1 MSIESQKKLTLSIL
15 SIENFKMQVL
25 SLKFAKRLAKCKTWW
40 YNIEEFG
47 SSLAKMRFAH
57 LPDAKVL
64 QEAKGEKMKSYKLL
78 TPAERKEL
86 YESLSATYNEY
97 KAMGLSLDLSR
108 GKPNSSQL
116 DISNGILSVDLTDDH
131 YAKDGLDC
139 RNYGVLDGIPEAKHF
154 FAEVMGL
161 DAKDVIIGGNSSLQL
176 MYDTLARAMLFGLHG
191 STEPWCREEGLKWI
205 CVVPGYDR
213 HFKITEVLGFE
224 LVSVKMLPTGP
235 DMDEVERLVKD
246 PKVKGI
252 WCVPKYSNPTGYTYS
267 DETVRRLAA
276 MECAAPDFR
285 IMWDNAY
292 GIHDF
297 TEDKDELADVFALAK
312 EYGNEDR
319 IFYYTSTSKV
329 TCPGSGVAFMAASEA
344 NRKQILP
351 YFGAQTIGYD
361 KINQLRHLRFF
372 GTAENMYRHMLDL
385 GGIIKKKFD
394 IAIEKLSALK
404 GLDIAEWTEPRGGY
418 FISVDAMP
426 GTAKRVFEL
435 CAEVG
440 VTLTSVGA
448 THPYGIDP
456 EDTNLRLAPTYPT
469 DTDLALATEVLALA
483 IKLAALEKL
492 GV

>member
-1 MSIESQKKLTLSIL
+1 MQKFCNKL
-15 SIENFKMQVL
+15 
-25 SLKFAKRLAKCKTWW
+25 
-40 YNIEEFG
+40 
-47 SSLAKMRFAH
+47 
-57 LPDAKVL
+57 
-64 QEAKGEKMKSYKLL
+64 KGEKMKTYHLL
-78 TPAERKEL
+78 TPDERKEL
-86 YESLSATYNEY
+86 YSSLSKTYDEY
-97 KAMGLSLDLSR
+97 KARGLSLDLSR

-131 YAKDGLDC
+131 NAADGLDC
-139 RNYGVLDGIPEAKHF
+139 RNYGVLDGIPEAKQF
-154 FAEVMGL
+154 FAEALGLSVEDVM
-161 DAKDVIIGGNSSLQL
+161 IGGNSSLQL
-176 MYDTLARAMLFGLHG
+176 MYDTLARAMLFGLYG
-191 STEPWCREEGLKWI
+191 SPKPWCREEGLKWI

-213 HFKITEVLGFE
+213 HFRITEVLGFE
-224 LVSVKMLPTGP
+224 LISVKMLPTGP

-267 DETVRRLAA
+267 DETVRRLAS

-297 TEDKDELADVFALAK
+297 TEDKDELADIFALAR

-319 IFYYTSTSKV
+319 IFYYTSTSKI
-329 TCPGSGVAFMAASEA
+329 TCPGSGVALMAASEG

-351 YFGAQTIGYD
+351 YVGAQTIGYD

-372 GTAENMYRHMLDL
+372 GTAENMHRHMLNL

-394 IAIEKLSALK
+394 IAKEKLSALH
-404 GLDIAEWTEPRGGY
+404 GLGIAEWTEPRGGY
-418 FISVDAMP
+418 FISVDTLP
-426 GTAKRVFEL
+426 GTARRVFEI
-435 CAEVG
+435 CAELG

-448 THPYGIDP
+448 THPYGVDP

-469 DTDLALATEVLALA
+469 DEELALATEVLVLA

-492 GV
+492 GA